1 MALKF
6 HRTLGSSRAA
16 TPDPPPWLR
25 APCAP
30 RGKSSLGAAGFI
42 VNSVRL
48 IVISVKVMVLVS
60 RVIVISVRGIIILV
74 GGIVIV

>member
-1 MALKF
+1 MALEF

-42 VNSVRL
+42 VNSVRV
-48 IVISVKVMVLVS
+48 IVISVKVIVLLS
-60 RVIVISVRGIIILV
+60 MVIVISVRGIIVLLGGRAIL
-74 GGIVIV
+74 